1 MAKSIAEK
9 KRNLRRIHDLLY
21 QVYGDCVCPLNHDSA
36 FQLLAAVMLS
46 AQCRDDRVNQV
57 TEILFAFA
65 PDAPAM
71 AALPEEEISKIIQPC
86 GLHKAKGRNLKAAAV
101 MLTESFGG
109 VVPQTMELLTQLP
122 GIGRKSANVILGNVF
137 GIPGFPVDT
146 HVKRLLNRLGVVK
159 TTDPEKIEQ
168 IVNSLIEPE
177 FWTNFS
183 HLLIQHGRK
192 VCHAGKAVCSDC
204 VLNEICPKCGV
215 K

>member
-21 QVYGDCVCPLNHDSA
+21 LVYGDCVCPLNHDSA

-57 TEILFAFA
+57 TEILFALA

-86 GLHKAKGRNLKAAAV
+86 GLHKAKGRNLKAAAI